1 MTTLD
6 IRQLAEQGGV
16 NPIAP
21 VTVPEAVKFEN
32 GADLT
37 TAIGSIATIETSP
50 ATATHAVGDYI
61 VWNGQLYKVIS
72 AIAVGETLTVGSNIT
87 ATSAGSEISA
97 LKAGLTEQ
105 SVSVNFI
112 NLVKVGR
119 VVTVAGT
126 GSSIQTTA
134 GSWKSI
140 STIPAGYRPKFAI
153 LNQPC
158 VGGSVRNAV
167 GVIRID
173 NTTGDVSIFSN
184 VADTFFFPVFS
195 YISSN

>member
-1 MTTLD
+1 MTQLD

-72 AIAVGETLTVGSNIT
+72 AIAVGATLTVGTNIS
-87 ATSAGSEISA
+87 ATSAGSELTSLKSDLTKEASSFFTTYPNGHLYNVNYFVITVPFMNLSRTTPTIIS
-97 LKAGLTEQ
+97 GYVYTP
-105 SVSVNFI
+105 
-112 NLVKVGR
+112 
-119 VVTVAGT
+119 T
-126 GSSIQTTA
+126 GGFADITSSI
-134 GSWKSI
+134 
-140 STIPAGYRPKFAI
+140 AI
-153 LNQPC
+153 ETVYKMATN
-158 VGGSVRNAV
+158 VRITFNDTYI
-167 GVIRID
+167 GKLLRI
-173 NTTGDVSIFSN
+173 TLE
-184 VADTFFFPVFS
+184 
-195 YISSN
+195 